1 MNDKSTP
8 ILSFND
14 NIVLND
20 KSNTFTD
27 KQHRLI
33 KILKNL
39 CGESLTGQYKF
50 RKAIQYLNVID
61 VIDKSYIPETMN
73 NSLIQYKKYNIH
85 NDISYEPV
93 YKKNYIQLEL
103 LGKGGF
109 GEVFSAKYYLDK
121 NIYAIKKIN
130 IPEDKLSYIKLIL
143 TEIMILSHLEHKNI
157 VRYYT
162 SWLEHSLTNND
173 DYNIL
178 ENSKIKEIKKQHSEI
193 KLVMNTKQFT
203 YSTVKKA
210 TKDSYSSIST
220 SNTSNYENNIH
231 NLVFYIQ
238 MELCQNHSLG
248 DIINE
253 LNAKQKIII
262 IKQIIEG
269 VKYLHSCN
277 IIHKDLKPKN
287 ILFSTRTNEVKIAD
301 FGLASIEQNIYDENS
316 SKGSI
321 LYKDPHIKYNNKT
334 LDIYSIGVIL
344 TELLC
349 KFSTGMERI
358 IVLSNLKKGVLPEIK
373 LDIVSLETIH
383 KIKNVIEKCITP
395 DIDSRYTIDNL
406 YEIFQK
412 LFILIR

>member
-1 MNDKSTP
+1 MNNKSTP

-73 NSLIQYKKYNIH
+73 NTLIQYKKYNIH

-178 ENSKIKEIKKQHSEI
+178 ENSKIKEIKKQHS
-193 KLVMNTKQFT
+193 
-203 YSTVKKA
+203 
-210 TKDSYSSIST
+210 
-220 SNTSNYENNIH
+220 
-231 NLVFYIQ
+231 
-238 MELCQNHSLG
+238 
-248 DIINE
+248 
-253 LNAKQKIII
+253 
-262 IKQIIEG
+262 
-269 VKYLHSCN
+269 
-277 IIHKDLKPKN
+277 
-287 ILFSTRTNEVKIAD
+287 
-301 FGLASIEQNIYDENS
+301 
-316 SKGSI
+316 
-321 LYKDPHIKYNNKT
+321 
-334 LDIYSIGVIL
+334 
-344 TELLC
+344 
-349 KFSTGMERI
+349 
-358 IVLSNLKKGVLPEIK
+358 
-373 LDIVSLETIH
+373 
-383 KIKNVIEKCITP
+383 
-395 DIDSRYTIDNL
+395 
-406 YEIFQK
+406 
-412 LFILIR
+412 